1 MLVIHIIA
9 MVSTTIAAVV
19 KAILLLLNRTETFR
33 VVHAKTSLA
42 IRLLILTGVS
52 AAVYIIV
59 TKFGGV
65 VPPWLVIKI
74 CMFITGGLTVMIA
87 EKKENKWLILIGAL
101 LLVMVIVQA
110 NIKINY

>member
-33 VVHAKTSLA
+33 VVHAKTSILVRILIIVGVLA
-42 IRLLILTGVS
+42 AL
-52 AAVYIIV
+52 YIIV

-74 CMFITGGLTVMIA
+74 CLFITGGLTVMIA
-87 EKKENKWLILIGAL
+87 EKKENKWFALIGAL
-101 LLVMVIVQA
+101 VLVLVIVQA